1 MRVAGSPRA
10 AGWTSS
16 DNMSLIAHAVRAQ
29 LVEAKSEVEP
39 TVRDLAAHVD
49 LTLGDHSAQFAFW
62 SSTTFQIASK
72 REIVGVAL
80 TRA

>member
-39 TVRDLAAHVD
+39 KLVFKLSGFALVRHGVD
-49 LTLGDHSAQFAFW
+49 
-62 SSTTFQIASK
+62 
-72 REIVGVAL
+72 VVAEAEEL
-80 TRA
+80 VVCPP